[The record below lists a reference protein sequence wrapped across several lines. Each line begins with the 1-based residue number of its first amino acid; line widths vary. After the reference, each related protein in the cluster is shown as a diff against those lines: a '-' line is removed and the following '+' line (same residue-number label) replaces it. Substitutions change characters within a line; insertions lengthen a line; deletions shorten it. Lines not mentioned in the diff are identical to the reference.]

1 VERFR
6 DRRRHGR
13 RRIRTLDCCAVGD
26 DCTAAQFMDC
36 DRTGFYGAY
45 LRPTAAPVPNGFEA
59 TYTLSSFDPYNV
71 VLFRTSFAR

>member
-1 VERFR
+1 
-6 DRRRHGR
+6 
-13 RRIRTLDCCAVGD
+13 
-26 DCTAAQFMDC
+26 MDC